1 MLFQPTPSK
10 ITYTLVFLRCFLRRG
25 LFMCMVYLTFLS
37 IFQPKRSDACHISIR
52 PRTQTTLTNEG
63 RIGRV
68 CKVSVL
74 LLLHIAYHVFSKLTA
89 NNSSARG
96 SRASVQTSKSF
107 LLRLCMVP
115 NAGVPNIIYFIC
127 FLKIQPVFIW
137 IFSHANITIPYKWC
151 SRIHEIGGISI
162 WRSRYSYSPPS
173 SSQNEFHTNLGG
185 VSIL

>member
-68 CKVSVL
+68 CKV
-74 LLLHIAYHVFSKLTA
+74 LLHIAYHVFSKLTS
-89 NNSSARG
+89 NNSSAARG

-107 LLRLCMVP
+107 LLSLCMVP

-162 WRSRYSYSPPS
+162 
-173 SSQNEFHTNLGG
+173 
-185 VSIL
+185 

>member
-37 IFQPKRSDACHISIR
+37 IFQPKRSYACHISIR
-52 PRTQTTLTNEG
+52 VRTQTTLTNEG

-115 NAGVPNIIYFIC
+115 NAGVPNIFMLFMTQFSPYLFG
-127 FLKIQPVFIW
+127 FL
-137 IFSHANITIPYKWC
+137 AT
-151 SRIHEIGGISI
+151 R
-162 WRSRYSYSPPS
+162 
-173 SSQNEFHTNLGG
+173 T
-185 VSIL
+185 